1 MTTVKVMKDGNYDFA
16 KSIKIID
23 EKFKLILKIK
33 KEIDLMLSSEEWTG
47 NAKERCED
55 MHKLTEIYRTNLSLQ
70 YSELGKITSN
80 LKDNVNSFVTTSVA
94 NEL

>member
-1 MTTVKVMKDGNYDFA
+1 MKDGKYDFS

-23 EKFKLILKIK
+23 EKFKLILKTK

-47 NAKERCED
+47 YAKEQCED
-55 MHKLTEIYRTNLSLQ
+55 MHKLTEIYRTHLSLQ

-80 LKDNVNSFVTTSVA
+80 LKDNVNNFVTTSVA